1 MSSSSDDESQPHA
14 HTKTGVLQEYWQAM
28 RTFSPSLRRLLIAMA
43 LLLVT
48 AFGLLPV
55 LQNLYLLRL
64 GFDVQF
70 IGLLAGLGQVVWAT
84 AALPAGMLGNRIGL
98 RNGLLLGY
106 GLFGVGLALL
116 LLVESRPVSQW
127 QAWLIASQAVVSLGI
142 AMLTVNNPP
151 YLMAVTGEKDR
162 RYAFAAFSATIPAM
176 AFVGSL
182 AAGVLPILLAGQ
194 FGLSLDQP
202 APYRFVLWL
211 GPVLA
216 CGAIVVLAGAEPAHV
231 TRSGPLQQ
239 GATRAPLALLI
250 FFGLVTF
257 LSAIGEGAVRTFF
270 NVYLDIGLG
279 VSPAAIGS
287 IMGLAQLLPIGAAL
301 AVPFLVARWGTG
313 YALVAGMVATGICL
327 VPLAAIPVVW
337 VAAAA
342 YMGVIA
348 VVTVSG
354 TARDMFGQEIVL
366 PRWRT
371 SSQGAAVI
379 GLALGWSLAGIGGGA
394 LIKAT
399 GFSALYFAGALSA
412 LLAAGLLVG
421 YLRRSG
427 ARVAAATEVAPVLS
441 DQSAA
446 ILPDLAARQ
455 GAEP

>member
-1 MSSSSDDESQPHA
+1 MSSNSNDESHA
-14 HTKTGVLQEYWQAM
+14 HEHTKAGVLREYGQAM
-28 RTFSPSLRRLLIAMA
+28 RTFGPSFRRLLIAMA
-43 LLLVT
+43 LILVT

-84 AALPAGMLGNRIGL
+84 AALPAGVLGNRMGL
-98 RNGLLLGY
+98 RNGLLLGC

-116 LLVESRPVSQW
+116 LLVESRPASQW
-127 QAWLIASQAVVSLGI
+127 QVWLIASQAVISLGV

-151 YLMAVTGEKDR
+151 YLMAITDEKKR

-176 AFVGSL
+176 AFAGSL
-182 AAGVLPILLAGQ
+182 AAGMLPVLLAGRL
-194 FGLSLDQP
+194 GLSLEQP
-202 APYRFVLWL
+202 ALYRFVLWL
-211 GPVLA
+211 GPILA
-216 CGAIVVLAGAEPAHV
+216 GGAIVVLAGAEPAYV
-231 TRSGPLQQ
+231 TRSGTLQQ
-239 GATRAPLALLI
+239 SVARAPLALLS

-257 LSAIGEGAVRTFF
+257 LGAIGEGAVRTFF
-270 NVYLDIGLG
+270 NVYLDMGLG

-313 YALVAGMVATGICL
+313 YALVGGMVATGICL

-354 TARDMFGQEIVL
+354 TSRDMFGQELVL

-394 LIKAT
+394 LIKAS
-399 GFSALYFAGALSA
+399 GFGALYVAGALSA

-427 ARVAAATEVAPVLS
+427 ARVAAVAEPAPLLS
-441 DQSAA
+441 DQPASV
-446 ILPDLAARQ
+446 ITDLVAQ
-455 GAEP
+455 